1 MSLVAAVEPESRAGS
16 ARMPPRLADGL
27 LALLVTGLSLVSI
40 VASGTPEEGDRLRD
54 ADEFGVVLLLCQ
66 SAPLIWRRRSPV
78 LVFAFV
84 SAAFLGSEAIGY
96 RGPPLPFAPLIALF
110 TVAAW
115 SSAVVAAVTAAVMA
129 TCTVVAALIHDD
141 PLTDDAPLDYLVS
154 IVAASLIGYG
164 VQLSRARTALLEEQA
179 RQLIDTQAA
188 KTALAVEQ
196 EQSRIARELHDIVAH
211 HVSVIVAT
219 AGGAQKVFDA
229 HPPQAREALSS
240 IEMTGR
246 EALTEMRRLL
256 GVLSTQPTSSGRS
269 PQPGLDQLPGLLT
282 QIRRAGLAVDLSVE
296 GTQRPLEAGV
306 ELSAYRI
313 VQEALTNSLKHAGP
327 ARARVKIQYRPDLLK
342 LEVRDDGR
350 GSVRN
355 PRPGQGLVGMRERAA
370 LLGGTLDVRPMPGR
384 GFRVLA
390 SLPVDGGAG

>member
-1 MSLVAAVEPESRAGS
+1 M
-16 ARMPPRLADGL
+16 
-27 LALLVTGLSLVSI
+27 
-40 VASGTPEEGDRLRD
+40 
-54 ADEFGVVLLLCQ
+54 
-66 SAPLIWRRRSPV
+66 
-78 LVFAFV
+78 
-84 SAAFLGSEAIGY
+84 
-96 RGPPLPFAPLIALF
+96 
-110 TVAAW
+110 
-115 SSAVVAAVTAAVMA
+115 
-129 TCTVVAALIHDD
+129 
-141 PLTDDAPLDYLVS
+141 
-154 IVAASLIGYG
+154 
-164 VQLSRARTALLEEQA
+164 QLSRARTALLEEQA

-256 GVLSTQPTSSGRS
+256 GALSTQPTSSGRS

-296 GTQRPLEAGV
+296 GTERPLEAGV

-327 ARARVKIQYRPDLLK
+327 ARARVKIQDRPDLLK